1 MSMQVALLFSLRTE
15 GAFAILAAFYTHR
28 TRCAFGSLCLC
39 SSSQAVRKFASMD
52 FEDIIRD
59 TYMTTKFLKI
69 CNYKPIYFST
79 NKKHL
84 AGRDCNQRDI
94 KTPNTS
100 FVLSCLFSLSCVRTR
115 HQESLPT
122 RVGRTS
128 GQLLLT
134 SHERDLLLFPRQQK
148 GNVHTG
154 QGRLR

>member
-1 MSMQVALLFSLRTE
+1 MSMQVALLFNHRSD
-15 GAFAILAAFYTHR
+15 GAFAILAACYTHR

-59 TYMTTKFLKI
+59 TYMTTKILKI
-69 CNYKPIYFST
+69 CNYKPIHFSS

-84 AGRDCNQRDI
+84 AGRDCNPRDI
-94 KTPNTS
+94 KTPNES
-100 FVLSCLFSLSCVRTR
+100 FFLPCLFSLSCVRTR

-122 RVGRTS
+122 HAGRTS
-128 GQLLLT
+128 WQLLLT
-134 SHERDLLLFPRQQK
+134 SQQRDLLLFPRQQK